1 MAKNDIAKGSA
12 SKGSATMRSTTMR
25 STTKS
30 DTAKSRK
37 GTVEAGDG
45 TVTVRLVK
53 GLRGTKSIHRL
64 SVKALG
70 LGKLNSTRVLKD
82 SPQVRG
88 LINTVH
94 YLVRVE
100 E

>member
-1 MAKNDIAKGSA
+1 MAKKND
-12 SKGSATMRSTTMR
+12 
-25 STTKS
+25 TTK
-30 DTAKSRK
+30 A
-37 GTVEAGDG
+37 GTVK
-45 TVTVRLVK
+45 VRLVK
-53 GLRGTKSIHRL
+53 GLRGSQARHRL
-64 SVKALG
+64 SVNALG
-70 LGKLNSTRVLKD
+70 LRKLNDVRELKD

>member
-1 MAKNDIAKGSA
+1 MADKTIK
-12 SKGSATMRSTTMR
+12 
-25 STTKS
+25 
-30 DTAKSRK
+30 
-37 GTVEAGDG
+37 
-45 TVTVRLVK
+45 VRLVK
-53 GLRGTKSIHRL
+53 GLRGAQARHRL

-70 LGKLNSTRVLKD
+70 LSKINDVRELKD

-100 E
+100 A

>member
-1 MAKNDIAKGSA
+1 MPAAP
-12 SKGSATMRSTTMR
+12 
-25 STTKS
+25 
-30 DTAKSRK
+30 SRC
-37 GTVEAGDG
+37 AWS
-45 TVTVRLVK
+45 RACAAA
-53 GLRGTKSIHRL
+53 KSIHRL

-70 LGKLNSTRVLKD
+70 LGKLNSMRELKD

>member
-1 MAKNDIAKGSA
+1 MAKSE
-12 SKGSATMRSTTMR
+12 STG
-25 STTKS
+25 
-30 DTAKSRK
+30 
-37 GTVEAGDG
+37 GTVK
-45 TVTVRLVK
+45 VRQVK
-53 GLRGTKSIHRL
+53 GLQGTQGRHRL

-70 LGKLNSTRVLKD
+70 LRKVNDVRELKD

-88 LINTVH
+88 LINKVH